1 MFLDIY
7 HSLLCLLF
15 HQIKFSMESVYQ
27 TLAARARDI
36 HQSFNHGGQQQR
48 VVVALAGPPGS
59 GKSTIAED
67 IVQRLN
73 LSASKRYAA
82 VLPMDGFHLPLKTL
96 DALSN
101 REDTYARR
109 GAAWTFNAQAVIK
122 LVKRLQMSKHDKSMV
137 ILAPTFDHATKDPV
151 EDSITIT
158 PETSLLI
165 LEGNWLLFD
174 ETPWRDISALV
185 EDTWFVDVEPDLAF
199 QRVAKRHL
207 RSGIEDNWD
216 DAARR
221 TRNNDLVNGELVRTK
236 LVRPAVIVRSV
247 DWL

>member
-1 MFLDIY
+1 
-7 HSLLCLLF
+7 
-15 HQIKFSMESVYQ
+15 MESVYQ
-27 TLAARARDI
+27 TLAARAKDI
-36 HQSFNHGGQQQR
+36 HQSSNHGGEQQR
-48 VVVALAGPPGS
+48 VVIALAGPPGS
-59 GKSTIAED
+59 GKSTIAEN

-101 REDTYARR
+101 REEAYARR
-109 GAAWTFNAQAVIK
+109 GAAWTFNAHAVIK
-122 LVKRLQMSKHDKSMV
+122 LVKRLQISKHDKSMV
-137 ILAPTFDHATKDPV
+137 ILAPSFDHATKDPV

-174 ETPWRDISALV
+174 EAPWRDISALV
-185 EDTWFVDVEPDLAF
+185 DDTWFVDVEPNLAF

-207 RSGIEDNWD
+207 QSGIEDNWN

-236 LVRPAVIVRSV
+236 LVRPAVVVRSV